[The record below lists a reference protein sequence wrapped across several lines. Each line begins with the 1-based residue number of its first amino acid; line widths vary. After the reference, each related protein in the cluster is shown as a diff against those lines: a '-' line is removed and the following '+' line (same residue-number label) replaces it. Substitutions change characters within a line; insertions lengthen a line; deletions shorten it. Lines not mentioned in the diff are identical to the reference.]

1 MNNIARKTGN
11 NPQKGIYIIVLTG
24 FLIALATVILVVTVS
39 SEEEIQKKTKRLSF
53 PPSKKVEVKKE
64 IQEPLVM
71 DVFPEKT
78 EPTGKVEKRRK
89 RRSGDTGIRR
99 ERIKDVPAPEP
110 DYKYHGYLDPKEA
123 KKVINMHTSEVR
135 SCYEKRLKVNS
146 VLQGT
151 IELAITIGTT
161 GRVRRVSFS
170 RDTVR
175 DPAVVDCVKRKVMKW
190 RFPEP
195 EGGKVQIKT
204 PFRFTP
210 KS

>member
-1 MNNIARKTGN
+1 MNNLARKTGN
-11 NPQKGIYIIVLTG
+11 TPQKGVYVIVLTG
-24 FLIALATVILVVTVS
+24 FLIALATVILVVAIS
-39 SEEEIQKKTKRLSF
+39 SEEKIQKKSQRLSF
-53 PPSKKVEVKKE
+53 PPSKKTEVKKK

-78 EPTGKVEKRRK
+78 EPEKKAVKLKRR
-89 RRSGDTGIRR
+89 RNSGNRTRQNR
-99 ERIKDVPAPEP
+99 TKDVVAPEP

-161 GRVRRVSFS
+161 GRVRRISFS

-175 DPAVVDCVKRKVMKW
+175 DPAVLDCVKRKVMKW